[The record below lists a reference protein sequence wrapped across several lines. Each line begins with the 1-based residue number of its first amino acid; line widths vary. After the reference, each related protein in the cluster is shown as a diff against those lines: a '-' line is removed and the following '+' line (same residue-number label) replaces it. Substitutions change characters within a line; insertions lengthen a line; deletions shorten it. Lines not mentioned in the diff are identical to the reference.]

1 MKVDYPISK
10 LPSIPESMRA
20 ELTISCRDC
29 DVIPKQP
36 FAGTVETDAEGKR
49 WQIMHNGLRV
59 EHGVYHGDYM
69 AGIISA
75 LRGHHEPQEELAFWE
90 VLKCLA
96 GAPTMVEL
104 GAFWAY
110 YSLWFRTSFPHGH
123 SFMFEP
129 DAEHL
134 AAGQRNFARNG
145 FSGYFELTAAGVDGS
160 AQFMDETL
168 GQVRT
173 VATKSITTLC
183 NERSID
189 FLDLLHMDVQGAEV
203 SALIGAEPL
212 VAAGKL
218 RFVFVST
225 HHHLISGDPLTHQKC
240 LQWLIAHGA
249 HILCEH
255 SVNESFSGD
264 GLIVASFAAQDRDRT
279 ISLSYCRQSKSLFRE
294 LEFDLADARS
304 VSTSSTAKP

>member
-1 MKVDYPISK
+1 MKIDYPINK
-10 LPSIPESMRA
+10 LPSISESERA
-20 ELTISCRDC
+20 ALTISCRDS
-29 DVIPKQP
+29 DMIPKHP
-36 FAGTVETDAEGKR
+36 LAGTVEVDADGKQ

-59 EHGVYHGDYM
+59 EYGQYHGEYM
-69 AGIISA
+69 AGIIAA
-75 LRGHHEPQEELAFWE
+75 LRGHHEPQEEFAFWE
-90 VLKCLA
+90 ILKCLN

-110 YSLWFRTSFPHGH
+110 YSLWFRTIFPSGR
-123 SFMFEP
+123 SLMYEP

-145 FSGYFELTAAGVDGS
+145 FSGYFEISAAGLDGS
-160 AQFMDETL
+160 ATFMDETL
-168 GQVRT
+168 NQTRA
-173 VATKSITTLC
+173 VATKSVATIC
-183 NERSID
+183 REQHID
-189 FLDLLHMDVQGAEV
+189 RIDLLHMDVQGAEL
-203 SALIGAEPL
+203 SALLGAEAL

-240 LQWLIAHGA
+240 LHWLRANGA

-264 GLIVASFAAQDRDRT
+264 GLIVASFMEQDRERT
-279 ISLSYCRQSKSLFRE
+279 IPVSYCRQSKSLFRE
-294 LEFDLADARS
+294 LEFDLAGAR
-304 VSTSSTAKP
+304 K